1 MGSSEKASYIHL
13 SKFHSS
19 EAQPSL
25 FPARSEKRQG
35 LYHETAFLNEMTNS
49 SYGIFD
55 VSRWKI
61 MVCKNPF
68 VYVNLNVGLLDYVDL
83 WKASKSADC
92 AAITTNCFA

>member
-35 LYHETAFLNEMTNS
+35 LYHETAFLNKRRIPAMGFLMYQDE
-49 SYGIFD
+49 
-55 VSRWKI
+55 K
-61 MVCKNPF
+61 
-68 VYVNLNVGLLDYVDL
+68 
-83 WKASKSADC
+83 
-92 AAITTNCFA
+92 